1 MENIFELNQ
10 VARILISIVAVVLIL
25 GPAKADFNATHATNP
40 LWTPH
45 ARFHVVWQVLY
56 NSCVSLVVLYLVWTP
71 SSEYLTHIYLAL
83 VLNYLWGG
91 NFVLTLIAMPLFD
104 GSLAD
109 VNGIKP
115 FRFTIFGT
123 EYLVDTNVFGCVIL
137 MSLNTIALF
146 LVVTP

>member
-1 MENIFELNQ
+1 METLFDLNQ
-10 VARILISIVAVVLIL
+10 TARIFISIVAVALIV

-56 NSCVSLVVLYLVWTP
+56 NSCISIVVLWLLWSASAAYV
-71 SSEYLTHIYLAL
+71 THLYLAA
-83 VLNYLWGG
+83 VLNYLWGA
-91 NFVLTLIAMPLFD
+91 NFVVTLIAMPLFD

-115 FRFTIFGT
+115 FRFNIFGK
-123 EYLVDTNVFGCVIL
+123 EYLIDTNVFGCTIL
-137 MSLNTIALF
+137 MTLNTIGLLLIETA
-146 LVVTP
+146 

>member
-1 MENIFELNQ
+1 MEAVFDLNQ
-10 VARILISIVAVVLIL
+10 IPRILMSIVAAVLII

-40 LWTPH
+40 MWTPH

-56 NSCVSLVVLYLVWTP
+56 NSCISVVVLYLLWSA
-71 SSEYLTHIYLAL
+71 SSAYLTHLYLAA
-83 VLNYLWGG
+83 VLNYLWGV
-91 NFVLTLIAMPLFD
+91 NFVITLIAMPLFD

-115 FRFTIFGT
+115 FRFNIFGN

-137 MSLNTIALF
+137 MTLNTVGLLLIQ
-146 LVVTP
+146 TS